1 MLYSPLALHL
11 PDADQLTG
19 QEIGAV
25 LELKPSA
32 MLCIIYAQWDADK
45 GVAQQVSDLVYSL
58 HHDRLYVRFHADP
71 SPPAYARSIGGPEAW
86 GELCASRMSQ
96 YYGSLG
102 ASGVDL
108 HAILANEVD
117 ADYEGDLPPV
127 AASDFYRRALDAYA
141 RKRPQDTLHVPA
153 PTGAPSTHLDYLKRY
168 HDDGWLQEHPEYWID
183 GHGYGPDL
191 ENVLDTIRMAC
202 PGRHYVITETN
213 DLDDFSWPI
222 NLLAQGKADD
232 ICYFV
237 LNWARGGVGRVQPPS
252 ADDADK
258 RMSLLRFPDRYQQFK
273 ATIGAAIAEPPP
285 PPMPDPPPPDTEPIM
300 PETSP
305 GIDVSNN
312 NGHIDWDAVAAAGIK
327 WGYAKVSEGVDFVDR
342 FFPENWAAMKEH
354 GLVRGGYHFARPS
367 ENGAVAEAMFFLD
380 CLEAAGGLQA
390 GDFIVLDFE
399 DERAV
404 GDLGPWALQWLSY
417 VESRVGFKPMVY
429 SGAWIIN
436 QHNLAAYPALG
447 EYGLILAAYQG
458 SPPAAPAPWS
468 LMAAWQNDDHTGVP
482 GVTGDHDVFF
492 GSVEQLRK
500 YGKPAD
506 APAPH
511 ALAYSVGAGVL
522 AAMAE
527 HGDQP
532 GSDEVYPNPFWSET
546 MSTNGTYYRWLKA
559 TGQTFRY
566 PAA

>member
-1 MLYSPLALHL
+1 MSADYRHSGVGWPTGAADLSAVFSLPSPNLLMLATEGRYHYDEAVRAGKRCLWRAVPRLGKRPAELKWSPARFMTEALNLTDEPTLPIRDFVFGNELDLAPERGDNEDDWSNLENRYALIGGWAYSLIPMLRQALPGARLHWPAFTPDHDAIMWVDHWRASADLCDVIDFHAYDSLAHIQNAYHDYRNEFPTQPLALTEWHC
-11 PDADQLTG
+11 
-19 QEIGAV
+19 
-25 LELKPSA
+25 K
-32 MLCIIYAQWDADK
+32 
-45 GVAQQVSDLVYSL
+45 
-58 HHDRLYVRFHADP
+58 
-71 SPPAYARSIGGPEAW
+71 
-86 GELCASRMSQ
+86 
-96 YYGSLG
+96 
-102 ASGVDL
+102 
-108 HAILANEVD
+108 
-117 ADYEGDLPPV
+117 GDLDEERRVLQWLAETMAVDPMFEAAYFFIWRWWDHPGWWDDSWDIEHTPARLALFRDPP
-127 AASDFYRRALDAYA
+127 
-141 RKRPQDTLHVPA
+141 T
-153 PTGAPSTHLDYLKRY
+153 
-168 HDDGWLQEHPEYWID
+168 
-183 GHGYGPDL
+183 
-191 ENVLDTIRMAC
+191 
-202 PGRHYVITETN
+202 
-213 DLDDFSWPI
+213 
-222 NLLAQGKADD
+222 
-232 ICYFV
+232 
-237 LNWARGGVGRVQPPS
+237 
-252 ADDADK
+252 
-258 RMSLLRFPDRYQQFK
+258 
-273 ATIGAAIAEPPP
+273 AAIAEPPP

-312 NGHIDWDAVAAAGIK
+312 NGHIDWDAVAAAGIE

-342 FFPENWAAMKEH
+342 FFPENWTAMKEH

-458 SPPAAPAPWS
+458 SQPPTPAPWS

-482 GVTGDHDVFF
+482 GVAGDHDVFF

-500 YGKPAD
+500 YGKPAGTEPSEP
-506 APAPH
+506 PATVY
-511 ALAYSVGAGVL
+511 AVGEGVL